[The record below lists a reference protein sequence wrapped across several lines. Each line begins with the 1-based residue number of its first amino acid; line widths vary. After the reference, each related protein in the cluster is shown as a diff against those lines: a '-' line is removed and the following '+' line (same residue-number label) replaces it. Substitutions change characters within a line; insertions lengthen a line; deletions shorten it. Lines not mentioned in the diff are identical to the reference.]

1 MKKTPKFYI
10 SLMILAVLLL
20 PTNIVTAFVRTEPFG
35 HNRRAITHHNG
46 KRNNRIT
53 GTSLSV
59 LESSNSNGFSN
70 HFDMDELRE
79 RIKQESNPYDKLFSS
94 ERTSPK
100 PSEVHIIL
108 FQPSTEDEGVHTIEY
123 PKGSG
128 NNIIL
133 AFESKL
139 ECDLFAANLKEQ
151 HFFNPSPYQIDLAQL
166 EDECQIMGV
175 HIQVVPTDM
184 HIVPPA
190 AKADALDHDPELSM
204 KQSHAEYLFELEDA
218 TNHPEESC
226 PPKGILNVNADAW
239 E

>member
-1 MKKTPKFYI
+1 MFNI
-10 SLMILAVLLL
+10 MFIILAVLLL
-20 PTNIVTAFVRTEPFG
+20 PGNIVTAFVRPEPFG
-35 HNRRAITHHNG
+35 RNRRAITHRHG

-79 RIKQESNPYDKLFSS
+79 RIGQEASPYDKLFSS

-108 FQPSTEDEGVHTIEY
+108 FQPSTENEGVHSIEY

-151 HFFNPSPYQIDLAQL
+151 YFFNPSPYQIELTQL

-175 HIQVVPTDM
+175 DIQVVPTDM
-184 HIVPPA
+184 HVVPPA
-190 AKADALDHDPELSM
+190 AKADVLDHDPELFM
-204 KQSHAEYLFELEDA
+204 KQSHAEYIFQLEDA